1 MSTRSL
7 LAIQSDEK
15 YVVAQY
21 QHYDGYPDY
30 MGVNI
35 LDWLK
40 SNNNLEHLKSSLSKI
55 TLMAKKSNKD
65 YEDDSICFESGA
77 DLLSTIIESKEPVKL
92 LDSIEFTADSLF
104 CEWAYVID
112 LDKNTFEIYQGFN
125 EEPLNSTERFKEFE
139 SLKEHDSKYYPVRYL
154 CGYQLDCLPSTD
166 NFLKDCEGKK

>member
-7 LAIQSDEK
+7 LLIKSNNQYKVE
-15 YVVAQY
+15 QY
-21 QHYDGYPDY
+21 QHHDGYPDY

-77 DLLSTIIESKEPVKL
+77 NLLSTITESKEPVKL

-139 SLKEHDSKYYPVRYL
+139 SSKEHDSQYYPVRYL

>member
-7 LAIQSDEK
+7 LAIQSNNK

-40 SNNNLEHLKSSLSKI
+40 SNNNLEQLKSSLSKI
-55 TLMAKKSNKD
+55 FLKVKKNNKD
-65 YEDDSICFESGA
+65 YEDDSICFESGD
-77 DLLSTIIESKEPVKL
+77 DLLTTIIESKEPVKL
-92 LDSIEFTADSLF
+92 LDSMEFAADSLY

-112 LDKNTFEIYQGFN
+112 LDKNTFEVYEGFN
-125 EEPLNSTERFKEFE
+125 KEPLAATERFKRLEPCIDHE
-139 SLKEHDSKYYPVRYL
+139 DYDYYPVRYL
-154 CGYQLDCLPSTD
+154 CGYSLNDLPSIN
-166 NFLKDCEGKK
+166 NFLKDCEKK